1 MVEDGSHKT
10 RKHKIIIIIIKEY
23 RDKKNEEKKKDNEEE
38 EATAVGEKLL
48 HDMLSFRNDW
58 RCCGE
63 WCDNN
68 GWFFFF
74 FSSPFSFFCTGPD

>member
-38 EATAVGEKLL
+38 EATYGSWGKVAPRHVIVQK
-48 HDMLSFRNDW
+48 
-58 RCCGE
+58 
-63 WCDNN
+63 
-68 GWFFFF
+68 
-74 FSSPFSFFCTGPD
+74 